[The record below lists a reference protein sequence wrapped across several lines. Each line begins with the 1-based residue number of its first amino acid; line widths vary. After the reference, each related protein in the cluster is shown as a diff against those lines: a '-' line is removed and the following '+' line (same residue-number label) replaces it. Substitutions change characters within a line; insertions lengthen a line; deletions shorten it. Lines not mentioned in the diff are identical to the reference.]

1 MESLKDLLS
10 PKTVNKFSFIANGFW
25 LVLGVVL
32 SSVFMAM
39 ETNEPRFPCDAKDD
53 HQELTQVKCY
63 EQYEKRYNKLSIPIY
78 AFVIINFF
86 ISMIASGIYSQYV
99 KSRIS
104 ELEQQHP
111 LQPHQERPPRKLFKA
126 YCFQL
131 VARFILG
138 ILCISLQK
146 TVFYPQNF
154 PSNFTCDLMVDD
166 QQSENNT
173 KTRTYECHNQR
184 ATKKNSWMYVVI
196 VVNGIF
202 AVLVLIEIA
211 YILLRVMKC
220 RRFMEDFPFYAFHL
234 TSHASSVHPYP
245 LPSSVQQEQSPLQQQ
260 QPLMQEQQSP
270 QQQQQSTIQE
280 QQTSLPF
287 YAFHLTSHASSVHPY
302 PLPSSVQ
309 QEQSPLQQQQP
320 LMQEQQSP
328 QQQQQSTIQE
338 QQTSLQG
345 PLSSPLQASIKA
357 MRDNVKEKTK
367 RLKDLESPFRHNH
380 GEGNQ
385 TAKGVE
391 IYTNMIIHEG
401 RIGYDFH
408 TNRQEQL
415 KAYPKPCVNSPPIQP
430 RDIVDGQHIN
440 VLVVGRP
447 GIGKT
452 LLCNKILREWASN
465 IPSTETQHWQLQF
478 EVAFL
483 LKFRRFNS
491 RQDPLTL
498 RELLAYSEYSTI
510 KPDDAVVWEHIL
522 ENPTKV
528 LLIFDGIDEY
538 KTKENLVES
547 HDSDHRNSD
556 TEKMPFAALYNKLAS
571 GDLLTGAT
579 ILTTIRPT
587 AVSCVRYLDFDRAV
601 EILGFT
607 PEQVEDCV
615 KKWTKGEQE
624 GTGQAI
630 WEHISSNINIFSLC
644 YVPVNCIIICTC
656 LLHVL
661 ENLESSSPYVSRRIL
676 PAKLTVIY
684 SMAIK
689 IFYFK
694 HNEKYRYSKKNI
706 QDFMYK
712 SFANLPNGVKADFER
727 LGKIAFRG
735 IKEGRL
741 IFESEEVEGLED
753 CALLHRLPDLKA
765 PDQRPFEMPKAQFCF
780 MHLTI
785 QEFLAA
791 KHVTDTLN
799 EEEMQKFVSDRI
811 GQGTWQVVLQ
821 FVAGLLNRGAAS
833 RIFVDALP
841 VSTQKQPSDSVKLTS
856 WPVESERF
864 NAVTLCMCLN
874 EIDVDD
880 PTLQTKLRGIDFK
893 VADFSNCQLG
903 LFESSSVV
911 NLLKRHRVIWLAL
924 NTNNLG
930 PLDCK
935 QIQLL
940 LASSDNN
947 DAKLRKLNLAFNE
960 IKDEGVEI
968 LAEAL
973 THSDC
978 KLKILNLS
986 LNHISNEGVT
996 HLAHALTHSNCKLKS
1011 LNLSDNSV
1019 NDNGVKDLA
1028 EALTHRNCKLTNL
1041 NLSGNQVSSEG
1052 AQHLA
1057 TSLNHRNCELKR
1069 LNLSNNKIK
1078 AKGAGHLTEALSDG
1092 VCKLESLDISRNGIS
1107 NEYQKFL
1114 AAVTHSNCKIYWL
1127 RSEYDLLQGGPTRA
1141 CTHGCPTH
1149 EHTFSPVFSR
1159 DF

>member
-111 LQPHQERPPRKLFKA
+111 LQPHQESPPRKLFKA

-280 QQTSLPF
+280 QQTSL
-287 YAFHLTSHASSVHPY
+287 
-302 PLPSSVQ
+302 
-309 QEQSPLQQQQP
+309 
-320 LMQEQQSP
+320 
-328 QQQQQSTIQE
+328 
-338 QQTSLQG
+338 QG

-357 MRDNVKEKTK
+357 MRDNVMKKTE

-391 IYTNMIIHEG
+391 LDQIYTNMIIHEG

-465 IPSTETQHWQLQF
+465 ITSTETQHWQLQF

-571 GDLLTGAT
+571 GELLTGAT
-579 ILTTIRPT
+579 ILTTTRPT
-587 AVSCVRYLDFDRAV
+587 AVSCVRYLHFDRAV

-615 KKWTKGEQE
+615 KKWTEREQE

-644 YVPVNCIIICTC
+644 YVPVHCIIICTC

-661 ENLESSSPYVSRRIL
+661 KHLKSSL
-676 PAKLTVIY
+676 PTKLTDIY
-684 SMAIK
+684 IIAIK

-694 HNEKYRYSKKNI
+694 HNEKYRYSKNDG
-706 QDFMYK
+706 QDFIYE

-727 LGKIAFRG
+727 LGEIAFRG

-741 IFESEEVEGLED
+741 IFESEEVKGLED
-753 CALLHRLPDLKA
+753 CALLHRLPDLRA
-765 PDQRPFEMPKAQFCF
+765 PDQRPFEKPKAQFCF

-821 FVAGLLNRGAAS
+821 FVAGLLSRGAAS
-833 RIFVDALP
+833 FTRIFVNALP
-841 VSTQKQPSDSVKLTS
+841 VSTQKQSSDSATLTT

-874 EIDVDD
+874 EIDVDVAD
-880 PTLQTKLRGIDFK
+880 PTLQTKLRGIDFN

-903 LFESSSVV
+903 LVESSSVV
-911 NLLKRHRVIWLAL
+911 NLLKRHEVIRLAL
-924 NTNNLG
+924 NANNLG

-935 QIQLL
+935 QIHQL

-947 DAKLRKLNLAFNE
+947 DAKLRKLNLAFNK
-960 IKDEGVEI
+960 IKDEGVKI

-973 THSDC
+973 THVNC
-978 KLKILNLS
+978 KLNSLNLS
-986 LNHISNEGVT
+986 LNDISNKGVT
-996 HLAHALTHSNCKLKS
+996 LLADALTHSNCKLTR

-1028 EALTHRNCKLTNL
+1028 EALTHENCELTYL
-1041 NLSGNQVSSEG
+1041 NLSGNQVSSKG

-1057 TSLNHRNCELKR
+1057 TSLIHSNCTLKR
-1069 LNLSNNKIK
+1069 LNLSCNEIMGE
-1078 AKGAGHLTEALSDG
+1078 GANHLTEALNHRD
-1092 VCKLESLDISRNGIS
+1092 CKLESLDISQNSIS
-1107 NEYQKFL
+1107 DEYRKLL
-1114 AAVTHSNCKIYWL
+1114 AAFTHSNCEIYWFKSTCYHPITAQGRL
-1127 RSEYDLLQGGPTRA
+1127 TTYHDLPKLT
-1141 CTHGCPTH
+1141 
-1149 EHTFSPVFSR
+1149 
-1159 DF
+1159 

>member
-111 LQPHQERPPRKLFKA
+111 LQPHQESPPRKLFKA

-280 QQTSLPF
+280 QQTSL
-287 YAFHLTSHASSVHPY
+287 
-302 PLPSSVQ
+302 
-309 QEQSPLQQQQP
+309 
-320 LMQEQQSP
+320 
-328 QQQQQSTIQE
+328 
-338 QQTSLQG
+338 QG

-357 MRDNVKEKTK
+357 MRDNVMKKTE

-391 IYTNMIIHEG
+391 LDQIYTNMIIHEG

-465 IPSTETQHWQLQF
+465 ITSTETQHWQLQF

-571 GDLLTGAT
+571 GELLTGAT
-579 ILTTIRPT
+579 ILTTTRPT

-607 PEQVEDCV
+607 PKQVEDCV
-615 KKWTKGEQE
+615 KKWTEREQE

-644 YVPVNCIIICTC
+644 YVPVHCIIICTC

-661 ENLESSSPYVSRRIL
+661 KHLKSSL
-676 PAKLTVIY
+676 PTKLTDIY
-684 SMAIK
+684 IIAIK

-694 HNEKYRYSKKNI
+694 HNEKYRYSKNDG
-706 QDFMYK
+706 QDFIYE

-727 LGKIAFRG
+727 LGEIAFRG

-741 IFESEEVEGLED
+741 IFESEEVKGLED
-753 CALLHRLPDLKA
+753 CALLHRLPDLRA
-765 PDQRPFEMPKAQFCF
+765 PDQRPFEKPKAQFCF

-791 KHVTDTLN
+791 KHVTDTFN

-821 FVAGLLNRGAAS
+821 FVAGLLSTGAAS
-833 RIFVDALP
+833 SIFVGALP
-841 VSTQKQPSDSVKLTS
+841 VSTQKQPCDSVKLTT

-874 EIDVDD
+874 EIGVADR
-880 PTLQTKLRGIDFK
+880 TLQEKLGGINFNA
-893 VADFSNCQLG
+893 ADFSNCQLG

-978 KLKILNLS
+978 KLQILNLS

-996 HLAHALTHSNCKLKS
+996 HLAHALTYSNCKLKS

-1028 EALTHRNCKLTNL
+1028 EALTHGNCKLTNL
-1041 NLSGNQVSSEG
+1041 NLSGNQVSGEG

-1057 TSLNHRNCELKR
+1057 TSLIHSNCKLKH
-1069 LNLSNNKIK
+1069 LNLSNNKINGE
-1078 AKGAGHLTEALSDG
+1078 GANRLTEALNDG
-1092 VCKLESLDISRNGIS
+1092 VCKLESLDISRNSIS

-1114 AAVTHSNCKIYWL
+1114 AAFTRSNCKIYWF
-1127 RSEYDLLQGGPTRA
+1127 RSEYGLQRTALAKRA
-1141 CTHGCPTH
+1141 KSSSQATYLA
-1149 EHTFSPVFSR
+1149 
-1159 DF
+1159 

>member
-25 LVLGVVL
+25 LVLAVVL

-53 HQELTQVKCY
+53 HQELIQGKCY

-104 ELEQQHP
+104 ELEQQYP
-111 LQPHQERPPRKLFKA
+111 LQPQQESPPRKLFKA

-154 PSNFTCDLMVDD
+154 PSNFTCDLMEDD
-166 QQSENNT
+166 QPSENNT
-173 KTRTYECHNQR
+173 ETRTYECHNQR

-202 AVLVLIEIA
+202 AVLVLSEIA

-220 RRFMEDFPFYAFHL
+220 RRFMEDFRFYAFHL
-234 TSHASSVHPYP
+234 ASHANSVHPEQQRYP

-270 QQQQQSTIQE
+270 LQQQQSTIQE
-280 QQTSLPF
+280 QR
-287 YAFHLTSHASSVHPY
+287 
-302 PLPSSVQ
+302 
-309 QEQSPLQQQQP
+309 
-320 LMQEQQSP
+320 
-328 QQQQQSTIQE
+328 
-338 QQTSLQG
+338 TSLQG
-345 PLSSPLQASIKA
+345 ALSSPPQASIEA
-357 MRDNVKEKTK
+357 MRDNVRKKTK
-367 RLKDLESPFRHNH
+367 RLKDLESPFRNR
-380 GEGNQ
+380 

-391 IYTNMIIHEG
+391 LDQIYTNPIIHEG
-401 RIGYDFH
+401 RIEYDFP
-408 TNRQEQL
+408 TNRPEQL
-415 KAYPKPCVNSPPIQP
+415 KLYPKPCENSPPIQP
-430 RDIVDGQHIN
+430 RDIVDGQHKN

-452 LLCNKILREWASN
+452 LFCNKILRDWASN
-465 IPSTETQHWQLQF
+465 AASTETQHWQLQF

-491 RQDPLTL
+491 REDPLTL

-547 HDSDHRNSD
+547 CDSDHRNSD

-571 GDLLTGAT
+571 GDLLSGAT
-579 ILTTIRPT
+579 ILTTTRPT
-587 AVSCVRYLDFDRAV
+587 AVSCVRYLHFDREV

-607 PEQVEDCV
+607 PEQVEDYV
-615 KKWTKGEQE
+615 KKWTEGEQE

-661 ENLESSSPYVSRRIL
+661 KKLKSSSPYVSRRIL
-676 PAKLTVIY
+676 PPKLTDIY
-684 SMAIK
+684 SIAIK

-694 HNEKYRYSKKNI
+694 HNEKYRYSKNDS
-706 QDFMYK
+706 QDFIYEP
-712 SFANLPNGVKADFER
+712 FANLPKGVKEDFEQ
-727 LGKIAFRG
+727 LGEIAFRG

-741 IFESEEVEGLED
+741 IFESEEVKGLED
-753 CALLHRLPDLKA
+753 CALLHRLPDLRA
-765 PDQRPFEMPKAQFCF
+765 PDQWPFEKPKAQFCF

-791 KHVTDTLN
+791 KHVTDTFN

-821 FVAGLLNRGAAS
+821 FVAGLLSRGAS
-833 RIFVDALP
+833 SCTSIFVDALP
-841 VSTQKQPSDSVKLTS
+841 VSTQKQPCDSVKLTT

-874 EIDVDD
+874 EIGLAD
-880 PTLQTKLRGIDFK
+880 PTLQKKLRGIDFNA
-893 VADFSNCQLG
+893 ADFSNCQLG

-930 PLDCK
+930 PSDCK

-973 THSDC
+973 TYRDC
-978 KLKILNLS
+978 KLQILNLS
-986 LNHISNEGVT
+986 LNHISNKGVT
-996 HLAHALTHSNCKLKS
+996 HLAHALTHSDCKLKS

-1057 TSLNHRNCELKR
+1057 TSLIHGNCELKR
-1069 LNLSNNKIK
+1069 LNLSNNKINGE
-1078 AKGAGHLTEALSDG
+1078 GANRLTEALSNG
-1092 VCKLESLDISRNGIS
+1092 VCKLESLDISRNSIS
-1107 NEYQKFL
+1107 DEYQKFL
-1114 AAVTHSNCKIYWL
+1114 AAVTHSNCKIYWFK
-1127 RSEYDLLQGGPTRA
+1127 SEYDLPQRFPTSSQ
-1141 CTHGCPTH
+1141 CKPTYKR
-1149 EHTFSPVFSR
+1149 TFSPVFSS